1 MLAGAALEDEAPLSR
16 LTPREFDVLR
26 MVVTGESIEQIA
38 SRLHLS
44 RQTVSNPVSSIRQ
57 KLGGQKLG
65 VVNDFNLLRLA
76 VRYGLPAGYPLR
88 TVQ

>member
-1 MLAGAALEDEAPLSR
+1 MLAGAALEDETPLSR
-16 LTPREFDVLR
+16 LTPWEFDVLR

-44 RQTVSNPVSSIRQ
+44 RQTVSNPMSSIRQ
-57 KLGGQKLG
+57 KLG
-65 VVNDFNLLRLA
+65 VDNDFNLLRLA
-76 VRYGLPAGYPLR
+76 VRYDLPDLPAGYSLR